1 MYELIKNELGS
12 VIKWTRENGIISFIP
27 LDESNPD
34 YLDYLK
40 TLDN

>member
-1 MYELIKNELGS
+1 MYELIEHELGS
-12 VIKWTRENGIISFIP
+12 VIKWTRDNGIISYIP

-40 TLDN
+40 SLES